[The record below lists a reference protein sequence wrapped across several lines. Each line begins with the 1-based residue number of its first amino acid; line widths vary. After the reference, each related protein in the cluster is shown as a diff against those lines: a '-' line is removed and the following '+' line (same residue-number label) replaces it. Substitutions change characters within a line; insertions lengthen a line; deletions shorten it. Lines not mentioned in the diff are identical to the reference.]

1 MFFNVLKAKDLVDL
15 EDEKFQRKVLME
27 SETGSLSAIAIKKE
41 EIIDTHTSTCDAAD
55 RKSVVQ
61 GKSVDAAVLVL
72 DGEIEIHFDAEKFK
86 VDKGEILMFKKDTE
100 HKVLALK
107 DSKFLLIKV

>member
-1 MFFNVLKAKDLVDL
+1 MITNERSNVMFFNVLKAKDLIDL

-27 SETGSLSAIAIKKE
+27 SETGSLSAIALKKE
-41 EIIDTHTSTCDAAD
+41 EIIDTHTSTCDAA
-55 RKSVVQ
+55 VYVI
-61 GKSVDAAVLVL
+61 

-86 VDKGEILMFKKDTE
+86 VDKGEILMFKKDAQ
-100 HKVLALK
+100 HKVVALK

>member
-1 MFFNVLKAKDLVDL
+1 MFYNVLNAKDLIDL

-27 SETGSLSAIAIKKE
+27 SETGSLSAIAIQKD
-41 EIIDTHTSTCDAAD
+41 EIIDTHTST
-55 RKSVVQ
+55 R
-61 GKSVDAAVLVL
+61 DAAVFVL

-86 VDKGEILMFKKDTE
+86 IDKGEILMFKKDAQ

-107 DSKFLLIKV
+107 DSKFLLIKL